1 MMIEYYSS
9 YTNGL
14 KIGDLIQYEYKNFPY
29 LSRSSS
35 KGKIR
40 GEYGIVLDRE
50 LLFTNSTKWGDRK
63 FFSYNIMNLN
73 GNIYKLKTQ
82 NIKILNR
89 TGAL

>member
-1 MMIEYYSS
+1 MIEYYSS

-14 KIGDLIQYEYKNFPY
+14 KVGDLIQYEYKNFPY
-29 LSRSSS
+29 LSCSSS
-35 KGKIR
+35 KGKER
-40 GEYGIVLDRE
+40 GQYGIVLDRE
-50 LLFTNSTKWGDRK
+50 LLFTNSTKWGDKK